1 MLENCHCNRLRAPH
15 KSDGSPRGPSTC
27 TSSLGGSLMLRRC
40 ALGSSATSADA
51 AHRRQDVLHVSR
63 GAGPAAARRS
73 RTRGAS
79 LGSTW
84 RESKIDH
91 RERGANAQ
99 LGAARSRA
107 LARPARPSA
116 ARSGV
121 HPAPRRHAPAR
132 GASDCTAALADRAA
146 AAPINVCR
154 VRADCL
160 IRSTVAG
167 QSSSSYVFAQAFSRT
182 TQTERDACAGPR
194 PPLHS
199 RQHAARGR
207 SAPAWDPRR
216 FLSGAFCRRRTRVTA
231 VVVYI

>member
-1 MLENCHCNRLRAPH
+1 
-15 KSDGSPRGPSTC
+15 
-27 TSSLGGSLMLRRC
+27 MLRRC
-40 ALGSSATSADA
+40 ALVRSNATSAGTA
-51 AHRRQDVLHVSR
+51 LRRQDVLRVSH
-63 GAGPAAARRS
+63 GAGTATAWRS
-73 RTRGAS
+73 QTRGAS
-79 LGSTW
+79 LASTW
-84 RESKIDH
+84 RDSKIDH

-121 HPAPRRHAPAR
+121 HPAPRRHARAR

-146 AAPINVCR
+146 AAPISVCR

>member
-1 MLENCHCNRLRAPH
+1 MRTQPKTRARSSQEAGKSLPNLRGFMANQACTRSNYSSTCSASPRRGARGRPTTDEKSDSASPVPGVLDNCHCNRLRAPH

-51 AHRRQDVLHVSR
+51 ALRRQDVLRVSH

-84 RESKIDH
+84 RESKIGL

-107 LARPARPSA
+107 RESVCTSSGCARA
-116 ARSGV
+116 
-121 HPAPRRHAPAR
+121 
-132 GASDCTAALADRAA
+132 
-146 AAPINVCR
+146 
-154 VRADCL
+154 
-160 IRSTVAG
+160 
-167 QSSSSYVFAQAFSRT
+167 
-182 TQTERDACAGPR
+182 
-194 PPLHS
+194 
-199 RQHAARGR
+199 
-207 SAPAWDPRR
+207 
-216 FLSGAFCRRRTRVTA
+216 
-231 VVVYI
+231 